1 MPPKTKSDTDKPLL
15 GQPDSVMRPDYLLA
29 VQEGNLDTDILPFS
43 GPLQLPT
50 SEQILKL
57 YFFIREQ
64 LGKKN
69 TKVSQDVI
77 ANKVCNLVAQYWNM
91 AGYKTV
97 VKFRVVKHIKKELEM
112 YQKINKSRGRST
124 AAEVEKR
131 ELYLKGLKRLFDIAA
146 PDLEDEIQKS
156 RILGND
162 DECTRYRVKEGYTR
176 KTEDLSFLIDQRGER
191 KMVMGMKDTSY
202 EERVETNLQR
212 KLNETVSVAV
222 KPGDL
227 VSRPEANNNDAMDEE
242 SDGDQENDKDYTSK
256 IRYN

>member
-124 AAEVEKR
+124 AAMMMNVPDIGSMKVT
-131 ELYLKGLKRLFDIAA
+131 LGRL
-146 PDLEDEIQKS
+146 
-156 RILGND
+156 RI
-162 DECTRYRVKEGYTR
+162 
-176 KTEDLSFLIDQRGER
+176 FHFW
-191 KMVMGMKDTSY
+191 
-202 EERVETNLQR
+202 
-212 KLNETVSVAV
+212 
-222 KPGDL
+222 
-227 VSRPEANNNDAMDEE
+227 
-242 SDGDQENDKDYTSK
+242 
-256 IRYN
+256 

>member
-15 GQPDSVMRPDYLLA
+15 GQPDSVMRPDYLLD

-69 TKVSQDVI
+69 NKVSQDVI

-124 AAEVEKR
+124 AGEVEKR

-146 PDLEDEIQKS
+146 PDLGDEIQKS

-176 KTEDLSFLIDQRGER
+176 KTEDLSFLVDQRGGGER
-191 KMVMGMKDTSY
+191 WSWG
-202 EERVETNLQR
+202 
-212 KLNETVSVAV
+212 
-222 KPGDL
+222 
-227 VSRPEANNNDAMDEE
+227 
-242 SDGDQENDKDYTSK
+242 
-256 IRYN
+256 